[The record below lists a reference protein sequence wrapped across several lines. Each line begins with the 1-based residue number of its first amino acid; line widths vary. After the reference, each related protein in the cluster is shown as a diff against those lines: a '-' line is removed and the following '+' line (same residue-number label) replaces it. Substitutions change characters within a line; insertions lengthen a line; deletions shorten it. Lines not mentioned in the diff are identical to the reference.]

1 MDASVYSFLLV
12 CGFIFITA
20 CMGVCIYVIIR
31 TCIYLVRRG
40 TLSISCSDDMDK
52 NSEVNPLNS
61 SE

>member
-1 MDASVYSFLLV
+1 MDNNVYSILFIA
-12 CGFIFITA
+12 GFTFVTV
-20 CMGVCIYVIIR
+20 CMGVCIYCCIR
-31 TCIYLVRRG
+31 ACIYFVRRG